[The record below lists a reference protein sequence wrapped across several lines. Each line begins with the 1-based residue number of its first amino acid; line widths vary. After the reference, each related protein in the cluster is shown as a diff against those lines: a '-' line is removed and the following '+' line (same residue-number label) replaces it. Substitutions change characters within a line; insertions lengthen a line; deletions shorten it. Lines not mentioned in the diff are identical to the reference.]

1 MKLAGLPDTLMI
13 INGPQDGIEYPM
25 TERTLAVGSES
36 GTGIQVTLDSA
47 VALRHAA
54 VTPVGNGYRIRS
66 LCNRLVSVGG
76 KKAGRIKSRILR
88 HGDILKVGHTEL
100 VLECSVDGLASRSEG
115 ISFENDIVWVVRHFG
130 KRFSLI
136 GYHGMRY
143 LGRIPYFL
151 MKHWFLTA
159 AAVSY
164 LLYQYVPAARGLGYS
179 FIDFAKSLFASIL
192 G

>member
-13 INGPQDGIEYPM
+13 INGPQDGIEFPI
-25 TERTLAVGSES
+25 TARTLAVGSEVGS
-36 GTGIQVTLDSA
+36 GIQISLDSS
-47 VALRHAA
+47 VALHHAA
-54 VTPVGNGYRIRS
+54 VTPVGNGYRVRG
-66 LCNRLVSVGG
+66 LCNRIVSVGG

-115 ISFENDIVWVVRHFG
+115 ISFENDLIWAARHFG
-130 KRFSLI
+130 KRVSLI
-136 GYHGMRY
+136 GYHGLRY

-151 MKHWFLTA
+151 MRHWFLTG

-179 FIDFAKSLFASIL
+179 LANFSKTLLASIL